1 MNTRRRLNGVVV
13 SNKMQKTVV
22 VEITRRYR
30 HPLYHKVVTSA
41 RRADFDLIHESSG
54 RRVKAHDELECIVGD
69 EVVIVESRPISKT
82 KRWSVEEITK
92 RSERAEDLPEA

>member
-41 RRADFDLIHESSG
+41 